1 MSFDVYDGY
10 NIYFTVVGFFLCRF
24 EVLQALR
31 RGFRH
36 KNRCEFERLLDVM
49 IEAELILLSFF
60 LCGVILQLLS
70 DLVGYVAAF
79 FA

>member
-1 MSFDVYDGY
+1 MV
-10 NIYFTVVGFFLCRF
+10 
-24 EVLQALR
+24 
-31 RGFRH
+31 
-36 KNRCEFERLLDVM
+36 